1 MTAKEKLVFIISFVV
16 FLHWGVNVSNLIINN
31 LFYQWLYTHQGDW
44 KVDPN
49 KDVTFPLVDW
59 IVKLF
64 PVLKDKEIEIN
75 QVDLGDEFAFGFCQD
90 NDGEFLIHVH
100 NRLDLREYV
109 KTLIHEFTHVR
120 QTVDGITDSNARE
133 DEAYY
138 LEEQLSKAFWDRLK
152 SGTSNVES

>member
-1 MTAKEKLVFIISFVV
+1 MTV
-16 FLHWGVNVSNLIINN
+16 
-31 LFYQWLYTHQGDW
+31 YTSGDW

-49 KDVTFPLVDW
+49 KDITFPLVDW

-64 PVLKDKEIEIN
+64 PVIKDKEIEIN
-75 QVDLGDEFAFGFCQD
+75 QVDLGDEFAMGFCQD
-90 NDGEFLIHVH
+90 IDGEFLIHVH

-138 LEEQLSKAFWDRLK
+138 LEEQLSKAFWDNNI
-152 SGTSNVES
+152 SGTPNVES

>member
-1 MTAKEKLVFIISFVV
+1 MTV
-16 FLHWGVNVSNLIINN
+16 
-31 LFYQWLYTHQGDW
+31 YTSGDW

-64 PVLKDKEIEIN
+64 PVIKDKEIEIN
-75 QVDLGDEFAFGFCQD
+75 QVDLDGEFAMGFCQD
-90 NDGEFLIHVH
+90 IDGEFLIHVH

-120 QTVDGITDSNARE
+120 QTVDGITDSNTRE

-138 LEEQLSKAFWDRLK
+138 LEEQLSKAFWDRYK
-152 SGTSNVES
+152 SGTPNVES

>member
-1 MTAKEKLVFIISFVV
+1 M
-16 FLHWGVNVSNLIINN
+16 
-31 LFYQWLYTHQGDW
+31 
-44 KVDPN
+44 
-49 KDVTFPLVDW
+49 
-59 IVKLF
+59 
-64 PVLKDKEIEIN
+64 
-75 QVDLGDEFAFGFCQD
+75 GDEFAFGFCQD

-138 LEEQLSKAFWDRLK
+138 LEEQLSKAFWDNNI
-152 SGTSNVES
+152 SGTQGVDL

>member
-1 MTAKEKLVFIISFVV
+1 MT
-16 FLHWGVNVSNLIINN
+16 
-31 LFYQWLYTHQGDW
+31 LYTSGDW

-64 PVLKDKEIEIN
+64 PVIKDKEIEIN
-75 QVDLGDEFAFGFCQD
+75 QVDL
-90 NDGEFLIHVH
+90 DGEFLIHVH
-100 NRLDLREYV
+100 NGLDIREYV

-120 QTVDGITDSNARE
+120 QTVDGITDANARE

-138 LEEQLSKAFWDRLK
+138 LEEQLSKAFWDNNI
-152 SGTSNVES
+152 SGTHDVES